1 MHTFPIRFG
10 VMAAAGLCLAC
21 LLRPLPAAGQAPA
34 LAEIVVPAESPPE
47 NPLLELATLEYRPV
61 EMVKGPIRLVGS
73 ATLEQ
78 AAAFWADGFMQI
90 HPQAVV
96 SLDRRSTDSG
106 WRALVEGEADVALLS
121 RAITAEELAAGEREG
136 RRPVVIAVGF
146 DQLVWIVA
154 AGNPTTGLPWET
166 ATGILPADAGRE
178 PPRWSLWNSAA
189 EQAALP
195 VRVHGS
201 PAGSGTRRYLE
212 RLLGGEAGWP
222 AAIAD
227 HDSITKVAEAVA
239 ADPGG
244 LGLVGT
250 AAANR
255 PGLRSLPLEIAPGA
269 VGEVPGSERTPD
281 FRPLF
286 IAVAPPAAGEWPA
299 ALREFV
305 AYVLSYPGQ
314 LDLAKDG
321 LVPLARGE
329 IHAQKEQLGWP
340 VER

>member
-1 MHTFPIRFG
+1 MHHLVFRLR
-10 VMAAAGLCLAC
+10 VAVAAGLCLAC
-21 LLRPLPAAGQAPA
+21 LVRPGPAVAQAPT
-34 LAEIVVPAESPPE
+34 LEPIVAPAEPPPE

-61 EMVKGPIRLVGS
+61 EMVEGPIRLVGS

-78 AAAFWADGFMQI
+78 AAAFWAEGFMQI
-90 HPQAVV
+90 HPKAVV
-96 SLDRRSTDSG
+96 TLDRTSTDAG
-106 WRALVEGEADVALLS
+106 WRALLEGQAEVALLS
-121 RAITAEELAAGEREG
+121 RAITAEELAAAEREG

-154 AGNPTTGLPWET
+154 AGNPVAALPWDA
-166 ATGILPADAGRE
+166 ATGILPAGAGRE
-178 PPRWSLWNSAA
+178 PPDWSLWTSAA
-189 EQAALP
+189 EQASVP

-201 PAGSGTRRYLE
+201 PAGSGTRRYLD
-212 RLLGGEAGWP
+212 RLLGGAAGWP
-222 AAIAD
+222 APITD

-269 VGEVPGSERTPD
+269 VGEVLGSERTPD

-286 IAVAPPAAGEWPA
+286 IALATPEAGEWPA

-305 AYVLSYPGQ
+305 GYVLSYPGQ
-314 LDLAKDG
+314 LDLAKDA
-321 LVPLARGE
+321 LVPMARGE